1 MSEWIKKTLLLCKK
15 KKKSMNQVSYE
26 GILKVW
32 KKVKSN
38 F

>member
-1 MSEWIKKTLLLCKK
+1 MDKKNTFIVQK